1 MAANSDFVKA
11 LKSVDFPTLGNPTIP
26 TGRYILQKQCSAE
39 DAFLLKKDNWWNMEW
54 GIGCDE
60 SSDRKPQSMYTHH
73 PFKQTGKN
81 REKANTLKLY
91 KENVYI
97 QNDDR

>member
-39 DAFLLKKDNWWNMEW
+39 DAFLPKKDN
-54 GIGCDE
+54 
-60 SSDRKPQSMYTHH
+60 
-73 PFKQTGKN
+73 
-81 REKANTLKLY
+81 
-91 KENVYI
+91 
-97 QNDDR
+97 